1 MSSEENFSELNQD
14 ENNKKNKYMFALTNP
29 RSLGPKIRSLV
40 DYFEE
45 LDLTLMLITEMWLV
59 NGRNLDRNV
68 EDLELRENLSII
80 NKNRFGRRGGGVA
93 ILYRKDKCKL
103 GEYKIIGNGWE
114 IVAAVGKLKKDSRK
128 FIAITVYLP
137 SKNGCR
143 RSSWSPDR
151 G

>member
-103 GEYKIIGNGWE
+103 GEYKIC
-114 IVAAVGKLKKDSRK
+114 LLYTS
-128 FIAITVYLP
+128 P
-137 SKNGCR
+137 SPR
-143 RSSWSPDR
+143 D
-151 G
+151 